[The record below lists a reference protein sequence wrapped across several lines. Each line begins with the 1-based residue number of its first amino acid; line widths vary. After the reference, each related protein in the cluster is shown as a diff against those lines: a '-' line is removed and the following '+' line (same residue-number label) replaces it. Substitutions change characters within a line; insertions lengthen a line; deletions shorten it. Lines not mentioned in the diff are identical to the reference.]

1 MLPTTTELDLA
12 NQDRPHQ
19 TVPPKS
25 HSDFSG
31 GGNRVCASLRLL
43 SPLHAHVGM
52 QWVGVDV
59 ERGWT
64 EVALAPLRAAA
75 NTSGIHIPP
84 YIIRYPYLL
93 RLV

>member
-1 MLPTTTELDLA
+1 MA

-19 TVPPKS
+19 TVPPKAEPPK
-25 HSDFSG
+25 SG
-31 GGNRVCASLRLL
+31 GGNRVGVSLRLP

-52 QWVGVDV
+52 QRVGVDV
-59 ERGWT
+59 EREWT
-64 EVALAPLRAAA
+64 EVALAPLRTAT